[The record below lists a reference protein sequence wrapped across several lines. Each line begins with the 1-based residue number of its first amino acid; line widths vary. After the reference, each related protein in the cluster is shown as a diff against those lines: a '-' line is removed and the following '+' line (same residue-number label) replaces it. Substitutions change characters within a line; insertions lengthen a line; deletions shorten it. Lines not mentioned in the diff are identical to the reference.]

1 MSTAH
6 AIVEAPEQ
14 DVAAVEPDF
23 EAIFREH
30 YRTVYRT
37 AYGVTGSS
45 QDAEDVAQ
53 TVFLRLLHGRSARE
67 WKTPAAYLYRAAVNE
82 SLTLIRSR
90 KRQARNES
98 AERFPS
104 QISDGDCE
112 SAEAVHKRLYEA
124 VAELGR
130 KAAEIL
136 ILRYVHDYSDA
147 QIAKLLGTS
156 RGTIAVSLYRSR
168 ARLRKLMRASSPDV
182 VSGFSRAGTGFS
194 RTRGRS

>member
-14 DVAAVEPDF
+14 DVAGVDPDL

-30 YRTVYRT
+30 YPTVYRT
-37 AYGVTGSS
+37 AYGVTGSA

-53 TVFLRLLHGRSARE
+53 TVFLRLLHGRSRE
-67 WKTPAAYLYRAAVNE
+67 WKNPGAYLYRASVNE

-90 KRQARNES
+90 RRQARRES
-98 AERFPS
+98 VERSPA
-104 QISDGDCE
+104 QIGHPDVE
-112 SAEAVHKRLYEA
+112 SPEVIHRRLYEA

-136 ILRYVHDYSDA
+136 ILRYVHEYSDA

-168 ARLRKLMRASSPDV
+168 ARLRKLLRASS
-182 VSGFSRAGTGFS
+182 SGGKS
-194 RTRGRS
+194 

>member
-6 AIVEAPEQ
+6 AIVETSEQ
-14 DVAAVEPDF
+14 DVAAVEPDL

-37 AYGVTGSS
+37 AYGVTGSA

-53 TVFLRLLHGRSARE
+53 TVFLRLLHGRTTRE
-67 WKTPAAYLYRAAVNE
+67 WKNAAAYLYRAAVNE

-90 KRQARNES
+90 RRQARVED
-98 AERFPS
+98 AERFPAPV
-104 QISDGDCE
+104 GHAELE
-112 SAEAVHKRLYEA
+112 SAENIHRRLYEA

-136 ILRYVHDYSDA
+136 ILHYVHDYSDA

-168 ARLRKLMRASSPDV
+168 ARLRTLLRMSS
-182 VSGFSRAGTGFS
+182 SG
-194 RTRGRS
+194 GRS

>member
-1 MSTAH
+1 M
-6 AIVEAPEQ
+6 
-14 DVAAVEPDF
+14 EPDF

-37 AYGVTGSS
+37 AYGVTGST

-53 TVFLRLLHGRSARE
+53 TVFLRLLHGRTSRD
-67 WKTPAAYLYRAAVNE
+67 WKNPAAYLYRAAVNE
-82 SLTLIRSR
+82 SLTLIRAR
-90 KRQARNES
+90 KRQARNADAERAAVASES
-98 AERFPS
+98 ASP
-104 QISDGDCE
+104 DGRRDI
-112 SAEAVHKRLYEA
+112 HRRLYEA

-168 ARLRKLMRASSPDV
+168 ARLRKLMSASSSIV
-182 VSGFSRAGTGFS
+182 VSGFS

>member
-6 AIVEAPEQ
+6 AIVEAPQQ

-37 AYGVTGSS
+37 AYGVTGSA

-53 TVFLRLLHGRSARE
+53 TVFLRLLRSTRE
-67 WKTPAAYLYRAAVNE
+67 WQNPGAYLYRAAVNE

-90 KRQARNES
+90 KRQVRKEDASRSPALTGHAETES
-98 AERFPS
+98 AEDIHR
-104 QISDGDCE
+104 
-112 SAEAVHKRLYEA
+112 RLYEA

-168 ARLRKLMRASSPDV
+168 ARLRTLLRNSS
-182 VSGFSRAGTGFS
+182 SG
-194 RTRGRS
+194 GRS